1 MSKRAVSL
9 ILTFILTISILL
21 GSVISADGEELE
33 EITFEQATAMEELEE
48 PGDTTEPSTTL
59 PVSQLN
65 HPVLTVN
72 AISNYFGRAYA
83 DYNEFTREVTVTYL
97 LKASKMLLTTRWV
110 LSFDNTVLSISP
122 EKNSV
127 ESICPKMKNNAV
139 VVEDVENSC
148 LIFEATNM
156 KMFDFTS
163 KEDVFARIVFDV
175 AELPQNDVETTKVD
189 LTLSDL
195 WVSEPSPAN
204 GAALPEKNIVLIS
217 QSKVIEDKQTDAV
230 LVSKI
235 TNLTAST
242 FNEENMRP
250 ASNDQAAVTTIATRP
265 VTVATQPATEPK
277 PPAEKEKTK
286 AEDEPIVKTGKWFVA
301 LLILVILLICS
312 TVLFIMRKRD
322 IYNN

>member
-9 ILTFILTISILL
+9 VLTFILTISILL

-33 EITFEQATAMEELEE
+33 EITFEQATAMEELGE